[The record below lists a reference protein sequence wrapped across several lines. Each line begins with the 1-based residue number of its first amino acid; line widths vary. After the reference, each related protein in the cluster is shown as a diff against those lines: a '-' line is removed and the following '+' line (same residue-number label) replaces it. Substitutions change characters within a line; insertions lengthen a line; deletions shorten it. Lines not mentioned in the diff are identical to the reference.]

1 MATKTINTYFLD
13 IDRLQFGVFEKIDEI
28 VNFAK
33 PSSEQSESL
42 DERRSDLSKS
52 ANGLIRNIAGLLKV
66 IEVQIRQEN
75 DANVSHDF
83 LKEKL
88 ELYKDKVDYLKLKL
102 KESQLVAFSLE
113 NEYTHKQRIEEY
125 VKEEKEDEN
134 DIRDQL
140 FAGKSQG
147 LPNDNEHPV
156 DEQILTQNKNI
167 TSTLKLTKQLMT
179 MSVMQTEL
187 NIDNL
192 DQQSRDLNTLNDKL
206 VDLESVLVKSRQ
218 IVKFIEKQD
227 KNDKRRIYLSIGFL
241 LLCCAWVLWR
251 RVLKL
256 PVKILLWTLMKFFGV
271 FSWITSKHPADDLIL
286 QSQGAPQYLAST
298 SILLLSL
305 VASEEPESSSYL
317 HAAVEEEQYQND
329 AKDHLA
335 LQSDEENPDHY
346 EQLQADGSFD
356 GQDGTSTELTVP
368 NREQEEPEA
377 PDFVEDATEV
387 LQAHHEIPEDA
398 EEETETDTIAY
409 EAEPLSEE
417 VIPEGNSPVDVE
429 EIISEEPVENEE
441 AQEDFLQVSP
451 EDEIEHFEHVEESAP
466 VPEPEAFEEPEPE
479 TLEQPEPV
487 EQPESV
493 EESAPVVE
501 IEDYI
506 PDELPETIE
515 LVEENEIVEE
525 SEEPES
531 IEEPQLE
538 EVAPVEDVQPVEEII
553 ESEKANS
560 EPAQIIREHEVES
573 PILEDSD
580 ASQPPIVEEY
590 PDSVNE
596 GQAEYVQNIEQEL
609 SPLTW
614 DEVTEA
620 THVMDEL

>member
-305 VASEEPESSSYL
+305 VTSEKPESSSYS
-317 HAAVEEEQYQND
+317 HAAVEEEQYQDD
-329 AKDHLA
+329 AKDHLE

-368 NREQEEPEA
+368 NREPEELEA
-377 PDFVEDATEV
+377 PDFVEDATEI

-441 AQEDFLQVSP
+441 AQEDFLQVYL
-451 EDEIEHFEHVEESAP
+451 EEEIEHVEESAP
-466 VPEPEAFEEPEPE
+466 VPEPEAF
-479 TLEQPEPV
+479 EQPEPV

-501 IEDYI
+501 IEENI

-525 SEEPES
+525 YISSEEPES

-553 ESEKANS
+553 ESEKANA

-573 PILEDSD
+573 LILEDSD
-580 ASQPPIVEEY
+580 ASQLPIVEEF

-596 GQAEYVQNIEQEL
+596 AQAEYVQNIEQGL